1 MPISSEEKIL
11 LQNLSSSISPLN
23 DEELDSFAALFEPVS
38 FKRKT
43 ILTRTGE
50 KEKFLYVVKEGIQR
64 IYFLSPDG
72 KEADLIFTYAPSFGG
87 VLDSMM
93 LGSPSRYHYETLTQS
108 EMLRAPM
115 DAVLQLASKPGV
127 AKLLQKGLAISLAGL
142 LERLVE
148 TQSGSSEEK
157 FRALLRRSPHIL
169 HTVPH
174 KYLASYLGIDPTN
187 FSKLLHTIPI

>member
-11 LQNLSSSISPLN
+11 LQNLTASISPLN
-23 DEELDSFAALFEPVS
+23 EEELDSFAALFEPVS
-38 FKRKT
+38 FKRKM

-50 KEKFLYVVKEGIQR
+50 IEKFLYVVKQGIQR
-64 IYFLSPDG
+64 IYFLYPDG

-115 DAVLQLASKPGV
+115 DAVLALTVKPGV
-127 AKLLQKGLAISLAGL
+127 AQLLQKGLAISLSGL

-169 HTVPH
+169 NTVPH

-187 FSKLLHTIPI
+187 FSKLLHNIPI